1 MYVCKYGL
9 YEHIYLSLCLSIY
22 LSIYTCI
29 HNIALHYATIH
40 YIAVHY
46 INIHVCVCFT
56 SIGRST
62 SKLNKHIRM
71 SAGHSFRNSM
81 RIS

>member
-9 YEHIYLSLCLSIY
+9 YEHIYLSPCLSIY
-22 LSIYTCI
+22 LSIYTYI

-46 INIHVCVCFT
+46 INIHHTCVRVFH
-56 SIGRST
+56 
-62 SKLNKHIRM
+62 KHRQE
-71 SAGHSFRNSM
+71 HKQT
-81 RIS
+81 